1 MDMTL
6 PLIDL
11 SYVEELSCNE
21 TDYMYEIINIFI
33 STNTSGLVKLEKL
46 IKMPATYDEIQR
58 QAHFLKSSSAIIKVR
73 NNHEHLVKI
82 DAMMKAA
89 IKEQVEPDMN
99 EVKSRLDTILSN
111 YEEALP
117 MLKKEMKKYK
127 PKAKKTVK

>member
-1 MDMTL
+1 MDITL

-11 SYVEELSCNE
+11 SYVEELSCKE

-82 DAMMKAA
+82 DTIMKTA
-89 IKEQVEPDMN
+89 IKDHVEPDMN
-99 EVKSRLDTILSN
+99 EVKSKLEMILSN

-127 PKAKKTVK
+127 PKVKKTVK